1 LTFYTF
7 LATLLPGEPIRIR
20 EDFDVNTVNPKTLLG
35 LARNFIES
43 RIMLTGAE
51 MDLFTLLTPAP
62 LSIREI
68 AEKKQADPR
77 GLAVLLDALAAM
89 GFLVKEAEKYQ
100 CPASISRFLSGDAP
114 ESVLPMLQHMA
125 GLWTRWSKLTDVV
138 RGRDVE
144 SMKPIATSRD
154 EHDMRAFI
162 GAMHVVAKSLAPQ
175 VVAAIDPGPCKALL
189 DVGGALGTYTMAFL
203 QAVPDMKATLFDRP
217 EVIELSR
224 KQLDDAGFLGRVTLV
239 PGDFYADELPGG
251 HDLALLSAII
261 HQNGPDQNV
270 ELFSKVFRALIPG
283 GRIVVRDH
291 IMAADRTSPKAGAIF
306 AVNMLMVTPAGGTY
320 TFDEVRKALT
330 QAGFV
335 RVRLLQTG
343 EHMDGLVEAFKPD

>member
-1 LTFYTF
+1 M
-7 LATLLPGEPIRIR
+7 
-20 EDFDVNTVNPKTLLG
+20 NTVNPKTLLG
-35 LARNFIES
+35 LARNFMES
-43 RIMLTGAE
+43 RIVLTGAE
-51 MDLFTLLTPAP
+51 MDLFTLLAPAP
-62 LSIREI
+62 LSVREI

-89 GFLVKEAEKYQ
+89 DLLVKEAGKYQ
-100 CPASISRFLSGDAP
+100 CPVSVSRFLSRDAP

-125 GLWTRWSKLTDVV
+125 GLWTHWSKLTDVV
-138 RGRDVE
+138 RGLNVE
-144 SMKPIATSRD
+144 TKPVATSRD
-154 EHDMRAFI
+154 EHDLRAFI

-175 VVAAIDPGPCKALL
+175 VVAAIEPGPCRALL
-189 DVGGALGTYTMAFL
+189 DVGGALGTYTTAFL
-203 QAVPDMKATLFDRP
+203 EAVPDMKATLFDRP
-217 EVIELSR
+217 DVIEMAR
-224 KQLDDAGFLGRVTLV
+224 KQLGDAGVLERVTLA

-283 GRIVVRDH
+283 GRIVIRDH
-291 IMAADRTSPKAGAIF
+291 IMAADRTSPKAGAVF

-320 TFDEVRKALT
+320 TYDQVREALT

-335 RVRLLQTG
+335 RIRLLQAG
-343 EHMDGLVEAFKPD
+343 EHMDGLVEAFKPLSH